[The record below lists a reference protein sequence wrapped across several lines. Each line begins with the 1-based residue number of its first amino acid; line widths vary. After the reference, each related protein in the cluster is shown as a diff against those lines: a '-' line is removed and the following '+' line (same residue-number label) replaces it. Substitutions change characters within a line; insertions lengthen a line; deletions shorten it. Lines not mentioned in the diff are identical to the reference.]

1 MQVLRILSKGKVE
14 SLENGFSLPGGECF
28 SLFVRAKG
36 GGSSPQTL
44 LIDCRLICDKISSE
58 LPVFVGD
65 WTPAAI
71 VEIAPNAIDLNAY
84 EVFWGAGRMID

>member
-36 GGSSPQTL
+36 GGQFAANTV
-44 LIDCRLICDKISSE
+44 DRL
-58 LPVFVGD
+58 
-65 WTPAAI
+65 
-71 VEIAPNAIDLNAY
+71 
-84 EVFWGAGRMID
+84 